1 VQSGLKNLN
10 SGKTREADLMS
21 EVTVQEYADI
31 LKVPAQTLLKQLEGA
46 GVACPK
52 GIRHIITKDQKQK
65 LVEKL
70 KTDHGHGEDQANPAS
85 VTQFTVTREHVSELK
100 SRANQ
105 KTVTVVTKQRRKF
118 IKRTVG
124 KEEVKPEEAL
134 SSEAVAGSTPIEPTL
149 QGSQDIVQE
158 IVQEIPPVVLEVSEK
173 TDQVDSELATESKA
187 LSSKETK
194 DTKEIKESAVESKDA
209 AKPREREKPKEIH
222 HPRRDDRETKESKDA
237 KESKEVKDSKKEKL
251 KVKSLTR
258 RPAALS
264 ENEEEEEGYV
274 ARRRRKDRFK
284 KGQLKSSSAPKHGF
298 EKPTQ
303 PQIYD
308 VNVPETITASE
319 LALRM
324 SLKASEVIKC
334 LMKMGVIAT
343 INQPLDQDTAVLA
356 VTELGHRPIAKNDL
370 SPEDYVNIEYHGDP
384 KPRAPLVTIMGHV
397 DHGKTSLL
405 DYIRRTRVAGGE
417 AGGITQHIGAYH
429 VETPRGMITFLD
441 TPGHAAFSSMRARGA
456 KCTDIVILV
465 VAADDGVMPQTIEAI
480 QHAKAAKVPLI
491 VAVNKMDKD
500 SADPERVKQELIQHE
515 VVADSWGGDT
525 MFVPVSAKSGLGIDD
540 LLEAILLQ
548 AEMMDLQAVE
558 DCPAKGTV
566 IESRLDK
573 GRGPVATILVQVGT
587 LKKGD
592 IILTGM
598 EYGRIRAMLD
608 ENGKPLESAGPSI
621 PVEVLGLSNIPQAGD
636 SVVVLNDERK
646 ARELATFRQSK
657 IREGRLAKQ
666 HALKLENFMGRMEE
680 GVVRNLSIVLKAD
693 VQGSVEA
700 LSDTLEKLSNDNV
713 KVRVIGKGV
722 GGLNES
728 DVNLAMAS
736 SGILIG
742 FNVRADTTA
751 RKLAEQENMPL
762 NYFSVI
768 YDVIDMVN
776 ASMLGMIGS
785 TFKEQIVG
793 LAQVRDVFRSAKFG
807 AIAGCMVT
815 EGVVKRNLPIRVLR
829 NNIVIYEGALE
840 SLRRF
845 KEDVSEV
852 RTGTECG
859 IGVKNYND
867 VKPGDQIE
875 VFEKIE
881 VKPQFVESRER
892 S

>member
-1 VQSGLKNLN
+1 
-10 SGKTREADLMS
+10 MS

-31 LKVPAQTLLKQLEGA
+31 LKISPQVLIKQLEGA
-46 GVACPK
+46 GVDCK
-52 GIRHIITKDQKQK
+52 DGMRHVVTEDQKQK
-65 LVEKL
+65 LLEKL
-70 KTDHGHGEDQANPAS
+70 KNDHGEGQANPAG
-85 VTQFTVTREHVSELK
+85 VTQFTVTRERVSELNVRLPG
-100 SRANQ
+100 RANQ

-124 KEEVKPEEAL
+124 KEEIKPEEAQ
-134 SSEAVAGSTPIEPTL
+134 SEALTVGTL
-149 QGSQDIVQE
+149 DTASAISAQSKDIVHE
-158 IVQEIPPVVLEVSEK
+158 IVQELPEPKLAASATIDVPEIESETSVLLESE
-173 TDQVDSELATESKA
+173 A
-187 LSSKETK
+187 SSDAVLK
-194 DTKEIKESAVESKDA
+194 DKSKDKEA
-209 AKPREREKPKEIH
+209 AKPREREKAKETH
-222 HPRRDDRETKESKDA
+222 HPRRDDRETKESKEA

-258 RPAALS
+258 RPAALV

-274 ARRRRKDRFK
+274 ARRRRKDKFR
-284 KGQLKSSSAPKHGF
+284 KGPKSSSAPKHGF

-303 PQIYD
+303 PQTYD
-308 VNVPETITASE
+308 VNIPETITASE

-324 SLKASEVIKC
+324 SLKAGEVIKC

-343 INQPLDQDTAVLA
+343 INQPLDQDTAILV
-356 VTELGHRPIAKNDL
+356 VTELGHRPVAKNDL
-370 SPEDYVNIEYHGDP
+370 NPEDYVNIEYEGEA

-429 VETPRGMITFLD
+429 VETPKGMITFLD

-456 KCTDIVILV
+456 KCTDIVVLV
-465 VAADDGVMPQTIEAI
+465 VASDDGVMPQTIEAI

-491 VAVNKMDKD
+491 VAVNKMDKE

-525 MFVPVSAKSGLGIDD
+525 MFVPVSAKSGLGIDS

-548 AEMMDLQAVE
+548 AEMMDLRAVE

-608 ENGKPLESAGPSI
+608 ENGKPVETAGPSI

-646 ARELATFRQSK
+646 ARELATFRQGK

-666 HALKLENFMGRMEE
+666 QALKVENFMGRMEE
-680 GVVRNLSIVLKAD
+680 GAVRNLSIVLKAD

-700 LSDTLEKLSNDNV
+700 LSDTLEKLSNENV

-728 DVNLAMAS
+728 DINLAMAS
-736 SGILIG
+736 NGVVVG

-751 RKLAEQENMPL
+751 RKLAEQENIPL
-762 NYFSVI
+762 NYFSII

-776 ASMLGMIGS
+776 ASILGMIGS

-845 KEDVSEV
+845 KEDVAEV
-852 RTGTECG
+852 RIGTECG

-867 VKPGDQIE
+867 VKSGDQIE

-881 VKPQFVESRER
+881 VKPQFIESRER
-892 S
+892 